1 MNFLLTS
8 TTGEPYQLLL
18 PIALILVL
26 SKVFSLLFKKLHLPE
41 VVGFL
46 VAGLAVGAIILIPGQ
61 NILTQYTNEGIDF
74 FAKIGVIFIMFSAG
88 LETDLKAIKKDIMA
102 SIVIT
107 SLGVIVPMGL
117 GFLSAYLFFPQNGL
131 YSNLY
136 YGVILS
142 ATSVS
147 ITVATLK
154 EIGRLSGRVGTA
166 IISAAILDDIIG
178 IILLSLIISLS
189 EGTGSGSYVQDPA
202 LNTLVI
208 IAIMIAFFAMSI
220 LVSFFVRKLFNW
232 MGNRW
237 PEHRRITMFSIGFCF
252 LLAFLAEAYFG
263 IADITGAYV
272 AGLILSSTV
281 SQDYV
286 NHRTEMVGNLL
297 FIPLF
302 FASIAMKMYDAS
314 LDFSDG
320 MFIAF
325 GFVWVLVGL
334 IGKVLGAGG
343 GALICRFGKRDSLK
357 IGVGMMARA
366 EVLIVCAQKGVDAKL
381 VDQKIMLFTLVLI
394 IISSFAT
401 PIILKLLFK
410 GDSKPTGGEGEVVSI
425 PSSETQ
431 KTECVPVV
439 NN

>member
-220 LVSFFVRKLFNW
+220 LVGFFVRKLFNW

-325 GFVWVLVGL
+325 GFVWDLVGL

-343 GALICRFGKRDSLK
+343 GALICRFGN
-357 IGVGMMARA
+357 
-366 EVLIVCAQKGVDAKL
+366 E
-381 VDQKIMLFTLVLI
+381 
-394 IISSFAT
+394 
-401 PIILKLLFK
+401 IL
-410 GDSKPTGGEGEVVSI
+410 
-425 PSSETQ
+425 
-431 KTECVPVV
+431 
-439 NN
+439 

>member
-220 LVSFFVRKLFNW
+220 LVGFFVRKLFNW

>member
-74 FAKIGVIFIMFSAG
+74 LAKIGVIFIMFSAG

-220 LVSFFVRKLFNW
+220 LVGFFVRKLFNW

-431 KTECVPVV
+431 KTECAPVV